1 MSLQKN
7 FIYSSI
13 LTVSKYLFPL
23 IVYPYVSRTLG
34 LSNIGIINFVDNL
47 VNYFVFFSMMGIATV
62 GVREIAAAR
71 SSKTQLSKTFMSL
84 YVAFVTDRHS
94 DLHRHCR
101 IVDSHVHRSE
111 TYRPSGPTLC
121 RCCQA
126 TVQPISDGM
135 VFYGHGRLQIHHQP
149 FHFGQVLVC
158 D

>member
-84 YVAFVTDRHS
+84 LSLTVIATFIAIVVLLIAMYTVPKLIVHQDLLYVGVVKLVFN
-94 DLHRHCR
+94 LFLM
-101 IVDSHVHRSE
+101 E
-111 TYRPSGPTLC
+111 WF
-121 RCCQA
+121 
-126 TVQPISDGM
+126 
-135 VFYGHGRLQIHHQP
+135 FYGYGRLQIHHQP